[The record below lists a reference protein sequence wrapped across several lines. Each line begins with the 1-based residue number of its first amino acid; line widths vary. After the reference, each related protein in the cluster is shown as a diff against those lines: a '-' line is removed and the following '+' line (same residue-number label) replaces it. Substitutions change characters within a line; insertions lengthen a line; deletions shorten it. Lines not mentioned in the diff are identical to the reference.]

1 MNNQDVMKDSG
12 LLCTILLSQYYQ
24 VSASPD
30 NLYHKYK
37 DKDGNFNAISIFK
50 SLKSIGLKSKIKN
63 LKNIE
68 DIKDLP
74 MPLIVKNKNN
84 DYLIILKI
92 ENNKV
97 LVQNPYRQQPGQV
110 ELKDLIDN
118 IESEIILTRKNTKIL
133 SEEFKFGVQW
143 FIPAL
148 LKHKKIFAE
157 ILLASFFIQ
166 LLALASPI
174 FFQVTIDK
182 VLVHNSLTT
191 LDMLIIGMI
200 LVSVFEVVLTGL
212 RTYVLGHTTNRV
224 DAVLGSSLYQH
235 LMHLPISFFNNQRV
249 GQISTRVR
257 ELDTIR
263 NFLTSS
269 ALTLCV
275 DLLFAILFIIVMWMY
290 SSTLTFVVLGALPF
304 FFLSALILTPI
315 IRKKLDEKFKKGAV
329 NQAFLV
335 ESISGVETVKSMS
348 LEPSMQETWDN
359 QLSEYI
365 RTSFDVEQL
374 SNWYNQFTQ
383 LINKIMMALI
393 LWFGAQL
400 VLSGDLTIGM
410 LIAFNMLAGR
420 LSAPILKIA
429 QLWNE
434 FQQANIS
441 IKRLADILNVPQE
454 KGHEDSRMNV
464 SQLVGNIEVDNVS
477 FSYPGSN
484 KMILKNISMK
494 IKQNQIIGLVGR
506 SGSGKSTISKLI
518 QRLYI
523 PNEGNIKVDGIDISS
538 VNPTLLRKQIGVVL
552 QDNFLFNKTIK
563 DNISIMD
570 PSISIEK
577 IIESSKLAGAH
588 DFIAE
593 LKDGYDT
600 VIEEQGSNLSGG
612 QKQRIAIARALVNN
626 PKILIFDEATSAL
639 DYESEHIIQTNMSK
653 ICENKTVIIIAH
665 RLSAIKDSDKIFV
678 FDKGEIIEQGTH
690 TELLLKTDGLFYKL
704 NQIQKGD
711 NDENS

>member
-1 MNNQDVMKDSG
+1 MQYRSPSKKDFQ
-12 LLCTILLSQYYQ
+12 IL
-24 VSASPD
+24 A
-30 NLYHKYK
+30 
-37 DKDGNFNAISIFK
+37 F
-50 SLKSIGLKSKIKN
+50 
-63 LKNIE
+63 
-68 DIKDLP
+68 
-74 MPLIVKNKNN
+74 
-84 DYLIILKI
+84 
-92 ENNKV
+92 
-97 LVQNPYRQQPGQV
+97 
-110 ELKDLIDN
+110 
-118 IESEIILTRKNTKIL
+118 
-133 SEEFKFGVQW
+133 
-143 FIPAL
+143 
-148 LKHKKIFAE
+148 
-157 ILLASFFIQ
+157 
-166 LLALASPI
+166 ASPI

-200 LVSVFEVVLTGL
+200 IVSIFEVLLTGV

-269 ALTLCV
+269 ALTLCI

-304 FFLSALILTPI
+304 FFLSAVILTPI

-348 LEPSMQETWDN
+348 LEPSMQETWDT

-365 RTSFDVEQL
+365 KTSFEVDQL

-420 LSAPILKIA
+420 LSAPIIKIA

-464 SQLVGNIEVDNVS
+464 SKIVGNIEINDLM
-477 FSYPGSN
+477 FSYPGSGRQ
-484 KMILKNISMK
+484 ILKNINMK
-494 IKQNQIIGLVGR
+494 IKQDQIIGLVGR

-518 QRLYI
+518 QRMYI
-523 PNEGNIKVDGIDISS
+523 PNEGSIKVDGIDISS
-538 VNPTLLRKQIGVVL
+538 VSPTLLRKQIGIVL

-563 DNISIMD
+563 ENISIMN

-577 IIESSKLAGAH
+577 IIESSKLAGSH
-588 DFIAE
+588 EFIAE
-593 LKDGYDT
+593 LQDGYDT
-600 VIEEQGSNLSGG
+600 IIEEQGSNLSGG
-612 QKQRIAIARALVNN
+612 QKQRIAIARALVND

-639 DYESEHIIQTNMSK
+639 DYESENIIQNNMK
-653 ICENKTVIIIAH
+653 EICKNKTVIIIAAQVVIQCMEPYIVT
-665 RLSAIKDSDKIFV
+665 LIIFLMVMVMIKSMI
-678 FDKGEIIEQGTH
+678 GTV
-690 TELLLKTDGLFYKL
+690 
-704 NQIQKGD
+704 
-711 NDENS
+711 